1 MPGNISVKKRE
12 PAQQM
17 KNNQRE
23 VAETRTVKTRAKK
36 ARTAKNKAI
45 QQGDPEMEDG
55 DGAATITPTPALNG
69 KPPVIPANEKLEA
82 VSPEIVGSESAAS
95 PALPSYPVGRGI
107 SLPFGQSLPRCA
119 RCSCCALIA
128 VKHPFTPETN
138 HVLCLDHGLLR
149 NSATRDLILLKG
161 PQWGMSPQSY
171 NFISPEHEA
180 AIRVFLA

>member
-12 PAQQM
+12 PAQQLN
-17 KNNQRE
+17 NNQRE

-36 ARTAKNKAI
+36 PRTAKNKAI

-55 DGAATITPTPALNG
+55 DGAATTPALNG
-69 KPPVIPANEKLEA
+69 KPPVIPANERLEA
-82 VSPEIVGSESAAS
+82 VSPDIVGSESAAS
-95 PALPSYPVGRGI
+95 SAIPSYPVGRGI
-107 SLPFGQSLPRCA
+107 SLPFGQSLPRCE

-128 VKHPFTPETN
+128 TKHRYTPEAN

-149 NSATRDLILLKG
+149 NSATRDLILLTV
-161 PQWGMSPQSY
+161 PQWSMNLQSY

-180 AIRVFLA
+180 AIRGFLA